1 MAPAETTPAETM
13 TAADKFDAAQ
23 ESPAVARAKF
33 TSENVYFDF
42 DSAAL
47 KSASIDVLSR
57 KAKWLADNPNE
68 TVTIEGHCDER
79 GTTEYNMALGEA
91 RAKSAASYL
100 KQAGIAADRMSTV
113 SFGEEKPAVIGSNE
127 SAWAQN
133 RRAQFELE

>member
-1 MAPAETTPAETM
+1 
-13 TAADKFDAAQ
+13 
-23 ESPAVARAKF
+23 
-33 TSENVYFDF
+33 
-42 DSAAL
+42 
-47 KSASIDVLSR
+47 
-57 KAKWLADNPNE
+57 LADNPNE